1 MTDKPGLEALRDTGS
16 LKLPAIAHSPLRF
29 CHPAAAG
36 DPRKDAGCVCP
47 GGDRTTS
54 PAGGRSP
61 AGGAPPTL
69 LAPRGL
75 RGGRPGR
82 ATGPR
87 CGRAAG
93 HGTGV
98 TGVSAGTRHAAPPP
112 PKKAKSTLVIFSPFK
127 SRILPGTAAA
137 RAADAAWAA
146 DSRPRHT
153 RTSGSRIPRLFSLNP
168 AVPTPPVHN
177 TKHRSPPL
185 ELVPDRSVESQ
196 AILFQQI
203 NSCAVRYTLSKDFI

>member
-1 MTDKPGLEALRDTGS
+1 MR
-16 LKLPAIAHSPLRF
+16 RV
-29 CHPAAAG
+29 PAAAG
-36 DPRKDAGCVCP
+36 RQATARELQAFQLEP
-47 GGDRTTS
+47 G
-54 PAGGRSP
+54 
-61 AGGAPPTL
+61 TL
-69 LAPRGL
+69 
-75 RGGRPGR
+75 
-82 ATGPR
+82 
-87 CGRAAG
+87 
-93 HGTGV
+93 H
-98 TGVSAGTRHAAPPP
+98 PPP

>member
-112 PKKAKSTLVIFSPFK
+112 PQKGKVHAGYF
-127 SRILPGTAAA
+127 LPLQVA
-137 RAADAAWAA
+137 
-146 DSRPRHT
+146 
-153 RTSGSRIPRLFSLNP
+153 NP
-168 AVPTPPVHN
+168 AWNCSSPCCRRCLGCRLQAPTHTHERVTYPTFVLLESSSTYPPSAQH
-177 TKHRSPPL
+177 
-185 ELVPDRSVESQ
+185 
-196 AILFQQI
+196 
-203 NSCAVRYTLSKDFI
+203 